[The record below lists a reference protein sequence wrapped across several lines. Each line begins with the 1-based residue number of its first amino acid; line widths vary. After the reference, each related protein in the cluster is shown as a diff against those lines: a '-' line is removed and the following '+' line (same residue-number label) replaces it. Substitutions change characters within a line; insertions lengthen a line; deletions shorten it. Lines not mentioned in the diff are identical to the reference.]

1 MKKFNWQQAGRLFIV
16 LVLLNIVALEFMAVT
31 GRIII
36 RQHLSVLVIA
46 IIFSLILTSILTVID
61 SRRVRHLELSIDK
74 LSLLADDQPDDG
86 QIILKPNDDY
96 YDLAQAI
103 NRVQVANTVR
113 IKQMQQQSATMATLL
128 ENLPVGIM
136 RIETD
141 RTLSLVNRTATEILQ
156 IAEQAID
163 KAYDDVIHQHQV
175 LSIIERALSSKKPQ
189 QRRISIQ
196 IDGHNK
202 VLECSTVYYQTRP
215 RHEALLVICYDIT
228 DLARLQSGQSEF
240 VANASHELRTP
251 LTAITGFTETLL
263 AGAYED
269 ENVRREF
276 LQIIQDEAQHL
287 LALTNDILA
296 LAKDNVVE
304 QREEIITL
312 QQKVT
317 EIVRQQQKQIEQH
330 NLTVENEIQSDV
342 VFMFDESAIYQ
353 IVNNLIVN
361 AIKYNR
367 PGGSVKIDAKLRDKQ
382 LTIQVT
388 DTGVGITS
396 ADQDR
401 IFERFYRV
409 DKARNKKITGTGLGL
424 AIVQNIVAQAGGE
437 ITVNSQVGVGTT
449 MTVVL
454 PVK

>member
-287 LALTNDILA
+287 FALTNDILA